1 MKTYFNHLKNKNDME
16 TKNKR
21 NQKQADEYKAEIL
34 KKSGIGIGTAPDK
47 YALLRP
53 EYHHRMEELVRL
65 FAEEG
70 MTVEDYLDNVL
81 AEHFTQFGN
90 EIEASLARNTKRN
103 PRHEHDKPTTKA
115 AKGKRN
121 TTDSERALATFLE
134 SSEIK
139 TRQCVY
145 IDRETHRQ
153 IAHITRFLGE
163 GLSIGK
169 FVDNVLRDHLRKHK
183 ALYKQSLRNINPAE
197 L

>member
-1 MKTYFNHLKNKNDME
+1 MKTYSNHLKNKKDME

-21 NQKQADEYKAEIL
+21 NQRQADEYKAEIL

-53 EYHHRMEELVRL
+53 EYHRRMEELVRL

-70 MTVEDYLDNVL
+70 ITVEDYLDNVL
-81 AEHFTQFGN
+81 AEHFARFGN
-90 EIEASLARNTKRN
+90 GIDASLARNTKRE
-103 PRHEHDKPTTKA
+103 RGKPVAKA

-121 TTDSERALATFLE
+121 TADSGRILE

-183 ALYKQSLRNINPAE
+183 ALYKQALRNINPAE